1 MRFSDLLRRLVLPAW
16 LAVSASAA
24 AFIAG
29 EIGGYSLHGH
39 RAESEIARQQ
49 QIAAELEQVRIQI
62 ADLTSKVNA
71 LSHRSE
77 AQSVM
82 PLPGVETPATHSAVP
97 IRRPSEN
104 LQFKKMQS
112 QLDQQAKVI
121 DQQSRAIDQEG
132 KALADTQSQLESTRR
147 DLRNTHTEL
156 AGSIARTHEELLLLQ
171 RRGERNYY
179 EFDIAKS
186 KQFQQDGPLG
196 VRLRKADTKHQ
207 YADLDLIVEDRT
219 VSQKHVNLYQQVM
232 FHTADSEQPA
242 ELVINDISK
251 DHIHGYVNSPKHR
264 QSKLASVPAPTQ
276 ADQSKSGEQP
286 AQRQAVTPPR

>member
-1 MRFSDLLRRLVLPAW
+1 VVISV
-16 LAVSASAA
+16 SAA
-24 AFIAG
+24 AFIVG

-39 RAESEIARQQ
+39 RMAESVIAGQQ
-49 QIAAELEQVRIQI
+49 QMAAELEQIRIQI
-62 ADLTSKVNA
+62 ADLSSKVN
-71 LSHRSE
+71 SPSIRSE
-77 AQSVM
+77 AQPVM
-82 PLPGVETPATHSAVP
+82 PLPGGVETPATHSAVP
-97 IRRPSEN
+97 NRRPSEN
-104 LQFKKMQS
+104 LQLKKMQS
-112 QLDQQAKVI
+112 QLDQQAKAI

-147 DLRNTHTEL
+147 DLSNTQREL

-171 RRGERNYY
+171 RRGARNYY

-186 KQFQQDGPLG
+186 KQFQHDGPIG

-251 DHIHGYVNSPKHR
+251 DHIHGYVSSPKHR
-264 QSKLASVPAPTQ
+264 QSELASVPVPNQT
-276 ADQSKSGEQP
+276 DQSKSGEQP